1 MILQT
6 IFQLILLLIL
16 AYSLGFIYYGLYRN
30 ITARIEG
37 RYGPTIYQSFYD
49 SIKLFSKKTTVSFG
63 WMFYL
68 GPIIMATG
76 AVLTLILV
84 PLFNDS
90 DFLRVI
96 NSQGNLFLLLYL
108 MVLGPLG
115 NALAVGVGGNPFGVM
130 GVTRGLTRLLGL
142 ELPFYLAIVG
152 LIVANNSADIV
163 TIMNNQQD
171 MGMNMINHPFLFVA
185 AMISMVGLLGASPF
199 DIPGAPQE
207 VYSGPATEFS
217 GKFLALLMSQSSIF
231 AFAKLVLIV
240 DLFLGGA
247 DSLWMLVLKTLAIFI
262 SIIFVGIVYGRYKV
276 DQAVDFLMEIPTLIG
291 LIGLINIVWFG

>member
-1 MILQT
+1 MIL
-6 IFQLILLLIL
+6 QLILLIML
-16 AYSLGFIYYGLYRN
+16 AYAVGFIYYGLYRN
-30 ITARIEG
+30 ITARIQG

-49 SIKLFSKKTTVSFG
+49 SIKLFSKENSVSYG

-76 AVLTLILV
+76 AVLTLIMV
-84 PLFNDS
+84 PLFS
-90 DFLRVI
+90 DGEYLRSI
-96 NSQGNLFLLLYL
+96 TSSGNLFILLYV

-115 NALAVGVGGNPFGVM
+115 NALAVGTGGNPFGVM

-142 ELPFYLAIVG
+142 ELPFYIAIVA
-152 LIVANNSADIV
+152 LIIANGSSDIV
-163 TIMNNQQD
+163 DIMHNQASN
-171 MGMNMINHPFLFVA
+171 GLNVINHPFLFIA
-185 AMISMVGLLGASPF
+185 AMISMVGFMGASPF

-231 AFAKLVLIV
+231 GFAKLVLIV

-247 DSLWMLVLKTLAIFI
+247 DNLVMLVLKTLVIFV
-262 SIIFVGIVYGRYKV
+262 SIIFIGVVYGRYKV
-276 DQAVDFLMEIPTLIG
+276 DQAVDFLMKIPTLIG
-291 LIGLINIVWFG
+291 LIGLVRIIWFG

>member
-1 MILQT
+1 MIL
-6 IFQLILLLIL
+6 QLILLIIL
-16 AYSLGFIYYGLYRN
+16 AYAVGFIYYGLYRN
-30 ITARIEG
+30 ITARIQG

-49 SIKLFSKKTTVSFG
+49 SIKLFGKENSVSYG

-76 AVLTLILV
+76 AVLTLIMV
-84 PLFNDS
+84 PLFS
-90 DFLRVI
+90 DGEYLRSI
-96 NSQGNLFLLLYL
+96 TSSGNLFILLYV

-115 NALAVGVGGNPFGVM
+115 NALAVGTGGNPFGVM

-142 ELPFYLAIVG
+142 ELPFYIAIVA
-152 LIVANNSADIV
+152 LIIANGSSDIV
-163 TIMNNQQD
+163 DIMHSQAAEGWNV
-171 MGMNMINHPFLFVA
+171 INHPFLFIA
-185 AMISMVGLLGASPF
+185 AMISMVGFMGASPF

-217 GKFLALLMSQSSIF
+217 GKFLALLMSQGSIF

-247 DSLWMLVLKTLAIFI
+247 DNLVILVLKTLAIFV
-262 SIIFVGIVYGRYKV
+262 SIIFIGVVYGRYKV
-276 DQAVDFLMEIPTLIG
+276 DQAVDFLMKIPTLIG
-291 LIGLINIVWFG
+291 LIGLVRIIWFG

>member
-1 MILQT
+1 MIL
-6 IFQLILLLIL
+6 QLILLIML
-16 AYSLGFIYYGLYRN
+16 AYAVGFIYYGLYRN
-30 ITARIEG
+30 ITARIQG

-49 SIKLFSKKTTVSFG
+49 SIKLFGKENSVSYG

-76 AVLTLILV
+76 AVLTLIMV
-84 PLFNDS
+84 PLFS
-90 DFLRVI
+90 DGEYLRSI
-96 NSQGNLFLLLYL
+96 TSSGNLFILLYV

-115 NALAVGVGGNPFGVM
+115 NALAVGTGGNPFGVM

-142 ELPFYLAIVG
+142 ELPFYIAIVA
-152 LIVANNSADIV
+152 LIIANGSSDIV
-163 TIMNNQQD
+163 DIMHTQAAEGWNV
-171 MGMNMINHPFLFVA
+171 INHPFLFIA
-185 AMISMVGLLGASPF
+185 AMISMVGFMGASPF

-217 GKFLALLMSQSSIF
+217 GKFLALLMSQGSIF

-247 DSLWMLVLKTLAIFI
+247 DNLVMLVLKTLAIFV
-262 SIIFVGIVYGRYKV
+262 SIIFIGVVYGRYKV
-276 DQAVDFLMEIPTLIG
+276 DQAVDFLMKIPTLIG
-291 LIGLINIVWFG
+291 LIGLVRIIWFG